1 MKNKE
6 IQMRTIAQMGLIL
19 SVIAL
24 FMAFYT
30 SGVTAQA
37 SSVSSASS
45 TLNLNVKSAI
55 AIDANTGQV
64 LYDKND
70 KKALPIASMTKLLAI
85 YIVLQEVHDGKL
97 SWNQKVH
104 VNQATA
110 KLSKNTELTNVPL
123 TTSETYTVKELYQA
137 SLIYSANAAVVAL
150 GNEISG
156 SPHAF
161 MTKMRQTAK
170 KLGLNSAKLITA
182 SGITNGQAGSMG
194 YSSLP
199 KKDENTMSAS
209 DVAKL
214 AQDLLKTYPEILK
227 TTSTSTLT
235 FDKGGA
241 SETKMTSWDL
251 MLKGLSQ
258 YSANLPVDG
267 LKTGSS
273 TAAGANFVG
282 TVKKNGHRIITVVMH
297 AAYKSSTDPSRFVQ
311 TKKLMNW
318 VYATY
323 KPVTLKKGA
332 QFAQSDT
339 VSVPYGKQKTTTVA
353 VGKNTT
359 VWLAQ
364 NQSTARLKG
373 KAHLKASVTE
383 KKGLKAPLAAGT
395 QVGTLNLKTDGQSF
409 SFLNGGD
416 TLNVPIQINHSLKRA
431 NWFVRTWRD
440 IAGIF

>member
-156 SPHAF
+156 SPHVF

-273 TAAGANFVG
+273 TAAGATLLGRSRRMATGSLRWSCTRLTSPAPIRHVSS
-282 TVKKNGHRIITVVMH
+282 KLKN
-297 AAYKSSTDPSRFVQ
+297 
-311 TKKLMNW
+311 
-318 VYATY
+318 
-323 KPVTLKKGA
+323 
-332 QFAQSDT
+332 
-339 VSVPYGKQKTTTVA
+339 
-353 VGKNTT
+353 
-359 VWLAQ
+359 
-364 NQSTARLKG
+364 
-373 KAHLKASVTE
+373 
-383 KKGLKAPLAAGT
+383 
-395 QVGTLNLKTDGQSF
+395 
-409 SFLNGGD
+409 
-416 TLNVPIQINHSLKRA
+416 
-431 NWFVRTWRD
+431 
-440 IAGIF
+440 